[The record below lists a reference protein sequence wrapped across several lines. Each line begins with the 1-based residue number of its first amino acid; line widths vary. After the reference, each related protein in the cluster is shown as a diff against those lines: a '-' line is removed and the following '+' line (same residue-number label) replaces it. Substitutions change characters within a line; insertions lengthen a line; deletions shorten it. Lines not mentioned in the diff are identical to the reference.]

1 MLNIK
6 FEVVQT
12 FVEDDFKCAF
22 KDVLSKIKHVDGLL
36 KMSVFVEC
44 LSDNDYQSKIDWI
57 NYSIHEKFGKE
68 LPAVSLVAQKPLM
81 GSVFIELIYLVEDA
95 ELSYKN
101 HLDYTYALVK
111 QNDRK
116 SIYLS
121 GMKAD
126 PSENI
131 NSQGNTIFSVL
142 DEILKK
148 EGMKP
153 ESIIR
158 QWNYIP
164 KIIDFD
170 DDFQH
175 YQQFND
181 SRSLFY
187 QKSRWA
193 NGYPAATGIGTQCG
207 PLVIDVIA
215 MQGHDDE
222 FAIKNPRQ
230 IDAHVYSEQVLLGE
244 DDLCLKQKSTPKFER
259 AKLIVDQDTSVVFV
273 SGTAAIIGEES
284 LSIND
289 AAKQTILTF
298 ENIER
303 LVDHENLDGYKMFEA
318 SKIDAM
324 RVYIKNEEDFKMIQ
338 NICEERYPSI
348 SFIYLLSDVCRDEL
362 LVEIEAFVYCM

>member
-12 FVEDDFKCAF
+12 FVENDFNRAF

-44 LSDNDYQSKIDWI
+44 FSENDYQSKMDWI
-57 NYSIHEKFGKE
+57 DDSIHEKFGNE
-68 LPAVSLVAQKPLM
+68 LPTVSLVAQKPLE
-81 GSVFIELIYLVEDA
+81 GSIFIELIYLVEDA
-95 ELSYKN
+95 VLSYEN

-121 GMKAD
+121 GMKVD
-126 PSENI
+126 SSENI
-131 NSQGNTIFSVL
+131 NSQGNAIFSVL

-164 KIIDFD
+164 KIVDFD
-170 DDFQH
+170 GDFQH

-193 NGYPAATGIGTQCG
+193 NGYPAATGIGTEFG

-244 DDLCLKQKSTPKFER
+244 DDLYLKQKSTPKFER

-298 ENIER
+298 ENIES
-303 LVDHENLDGYKMFEA
+303 LVDHENLNGYKMFEA

-324 RVYIKNEEDFKMIQ
+324 RVYIKNEENFKTIK

-348 SFIYLLSDVCRDEL
+348 PFIYLLSDVCRDEL
-362 LVEIEAFVYCM
+362 LVEIEAFGYCK

>member
-6 FEVVQT
+6 IELVHT
-12 FVEDDFKCAF
+12 FVADGFKCAF

-44 LSDNDYQSKIDWI
+44 FSDDDYQSKMDWM
-57 NYSIHEKFGKE
+57 NCLIHETYRKE
-68 LPAVSLVAQKPLM
+68 LPAVSYVAQKPLK
-81 GSVFIELIYLVEDA
+81 GSICVELIYLVEDA
-95 ELSYKN
+95 KLSYEN
-101 HLDYTYALVK
+101 HLGFTYAVVK
-111 QNDRK
+111 QNNRK
-116 SIYLS
+116 SLYLS

-126 PSENI
+126 TSETI
-131 NSQGNTIFSVL
+131 SSQGNAIFSVV

-164 KIIDFD
+164 KITEFD
-170 DDFQH
+170 KEFQH

-181 SRSLFY
+181 SRTLFY
-187 QKSRWA
+187 QKARWA
-193 NGYPAATGIGTQCG
+193 NGYPAATGIGTQYG
-207 PLVIDVIA
+207 PLVIDMIA

-230 IDAHVYSEQVLLGE
+230 IDAHVYSEQVLLGG

-284 LSIND
+284 LSIDD

-298 ENIER
+298 ENIES
-303 LVDHENLDGYKMFEA
+303 LVDQENLDGYKMFSA
-318 SKIDAM
+318 SRIDTM
-324 RVYIKNEEDFKMIQ
+324 RVYIKNEMDFENIQ
-338 NICEERYPSI
+338 KICEERYPSV

>member
-6 FEVVQT
+6 FEVVHT
-12 FVEDDFKCAF
+12 IIKDDFKCAF

-44 LSDNDYQSKIDWI
+44 FSDDDYQSKMDLI
-57 NYSIHEKFGKE
+57 NYLIHEKYGKE
-68 LPAVSLVAQKPLM
+68 IPTVSFVAQKPLK
-81 GSVFIELIYLVEDA
+81 GSICIESIYLVEDA
-95 ELSYKN
+95 DLSYES
-101 HLDYTYALVK
+101 HLGFTYALVK
-111 QNDRK
+111 QENRK
-116 SIYLS
+116 SLYLS
-121 GMKAD
+121 GMKAAT
-126 PSENI
+126 SETI
-131 NSQGNTIFSVL
+131 SSQGNKIFL
-142 DEILKK
+142 EIDEILKK

-164 KIIDFD
+164 KITEFD
-170 DDFQH
+170 KEFQH

-181 SRSLFY
+181 SRTLFY
-187 QKSRWA
+187 QKTKWA
-193 NGYPAATGIGTQCG
+193 NGYPAATGIGTQYG
-207 PLVIDVIA
+207 PLVIDLIA
-215 MQGHDDE
+215 VQGHDDE

-244 DDLCLKQKSTPKFER
+244 NDLYLKQKSTPKFER

-284 LSIND
+284 LSIDD

-298 ENIER
+298 ENIES
-303 LVDHENLDGYKMFEA
+303 LVDQENLDGYKMFEA
-318 SKIDAM
+318 SRIDAM
-324 RVYIKNEEDFKMIQ
+324 RVYIKNEKDFEKIH
-338 NICEERYPSI
+338 NICEERYPSA